1 MLWLYKGKSLFL
13 ENTQLTYLGVKACDV
28 CSLFLNGSGWTV
40 YIYMCVYICTK
51 FLYVNIH
58 IYKIETE
65 YAKKKN
71 GKMLKILIDNNR

>member
-1 MLWLYKGKSLFL
+1 MVLDGLF
-13 ENTQLTYLGVKACDV
+13 
-28 CSLFLNGSGWTV
+28 
-40 YIYMCVYICTK
+40 IYMCVYICTT